1 MDSGSK
7 YDALKSSEREISGHL
22 DKATHYQDR
31 RLNDEM
37 DANKFYKRELENIRS
52 ELNKKRN
59 KVQSNH
65 FSNDEDYLLQS
76 TKDRI
81 KNLQYLREKE
91 LSERFESPKPDN
103 AAFSSA
109 EKSNQKY
116 KLHEEDWQNRTDE
129 KWKAS
134 HLTESVGTN
143 KTYDL
148 SQSLRGS
155 SNEYREKVTGGLKS
169 LEEKMNLMERELD
182 EHLSHRNKEYFTNKE
197 LVKQKQRQREQELRN
212 RELENTDED
221 DDEEEARME
230 SMQKKELRS
239 ENKASAEQFKSV
251 FDKREERLEHDQQE
265 IERETARKVE
275 EQEEEEEGRIQE
287 ENSSDVEDEQVDVE
301 NKRAFEQELEFL
313 K

>member
-7 YDALKSSEREISGHL
+7 YDALKSSERQISGHL
-22 DKATHYQDR
+22 DKAAHYQDQ
-31 RLNDEM
+31 RLNEE
-37 DANKFYKRELENIRS
+37 ANANRFYKRELENIRS
-52 ELNKKRN
+52 ELSKKGN

-91 LSERFESPKPDN
+91 LSDRFESPKPDN

-116 KLHEEDWQNRTDE
+116 RLQEDETWQNRTG
-129 KWKAS
+129 

-182 EHLSHRNKEYFTNKE
+182 DHLSHRNKEYFTNKE
-197 LVKQKQRQREQELRN
+197 LVKQRQKQREQELKNN
-212 RELENTDED
+212 REFDED
-221 DDEEEARME
+221 DDEEERME
-230 SMQKKELRS
+230 SMQKKG
-239 ENKASAEQFKSV
+239 ENKASEQFKSV

-265 IERETARKVE
+265 IERETARKHVE
-275 EQEEEEEGRIQE
+275 EENIQE
-287 ENSSDVEDEQVDVE
+287 ENSSDVEEEGNGNGYGDEEQIDIE